1 MAQRSTIR
9 NLAEYLPARL
19 AASVINCFPPERNLS
34 TCDLLARAYSIAAPR
49 HTRRAMT
56 HLQASFPEWDQP
68 RLQRTAHESIRYLF
82 QLAMVDAMT
91 LDRSI
96 RPCNWH
102 RRIDLAGVGD
112 AMELIASD
120 GPLLLLT
127 GHCGNW
133 ELLGYALSVM
143 GYPMHALARPLDNP
157 LLNHWLLGIRQAWGL
172 RVLTKW
178 GATPEMQRIIQ
189 EGGRLG
195 FIADQNAGDSGVFV
209 PFFGRLASAYKS
221 IALLAMHHDV
231 PIIVATARRQGQT
244 MKYELVVGDIIR
256 PADWADQED
265 PLYYVTARYTHALE
279 NLIRQCP
286 AQYLWMHR
294 RWKSRPK
301 HVLAGRS
308 MPASLAR
315 RISSLPWH
323 SSSESDAIIE
333 ASNREAL
340 AH

>member
-19 AASVINCFPPERNLS
+19 AASVVNCFPPERNLS

-49 HTRRAMT
+49 HAQRAMDNL
-56 HLQASFPEWDQP
+56 HASFPGWDHA
-68 RLQRTAHESIRYLF
+68 RLKRTAHESIRYLF

-91 LDRSI
+91 LDRSM

-102 RRIDLAGVGD
+102 RRLELSGVKD
-112 AMELIASD
+112 AMDLIAGG

-133 ELLGYALSVM
+133 ELLGYALSVV
-143 GYPMHALARPLDNP
+143 GYPIHALARPLDNP
-157 LLNHWLLGIRQAWGL
+157 LLNRWLLGIRQAWGL
-172 RVLTKW
+172 QVLTKW
-178 GATPEMQRIIQ
+178 GATPEMQRIIK

-195 FIADQNAGDSGVFV
+195 FIADQNAGDGGIFV

-221 IALLAMHHDV
+221 IALLAMHHEV
-231 PIIVATARRQGQT
+231 PIIVATARRCHQSVN
-244 MKYELVVGDIIR
+244 YEIVLGDVIR
-256 PADWADQED
+256 PEDWAEQED

-279 NLIRQCP
+279 KLIRQCP
-286 AQYLWMHR
+286 SQYLWMHR

-301 HVLAGRS
+301 HVLAGRA
-308 MPASLAR
+308 MPDSLAR
-315 RISSLPWH
+315 RIAALPWY
-323 SSSESDAIIE
+323 SDTEVEAIIDTSNQE
-333 ASNREAL
+333 AQAD
-340 AH
+340 